1 MHKVAEGNQ
10 GQKMVI
16 EGKRKRQRTLKE
28 DAASLGQPICNIG
41 GNPTC
46 EFEERG
52 RWVRDLRP
60 QISKARPRGGG
71 DSSS

>member
-1 MHKVAEGNQ
+1 MREVAEGNQ
-10 GQKMVI
+10 EQKMVI
-16 EGKRKRQRTLKE
+16 EGKRKRQQTLKE
-28 DAASLGQPICNIG
+28 DAASLGQPICNVG

-52 RWVRDLRP
+52 RWVRDPRP
-60 QISKARPRGGG
+60 RISKVRPRRGG